1 MGARDDQPSGWGW
14 ARFWFL
20 TAVAVVVG
28 LMLVGGAVIAAQG
41 RLLGGDDGADCM
53 TNPAAVGAV
62 VSEEV
67 GVSVTPSYW
76 PLGTDCTLSSPSGQ
90 HVTISEADWAMTAV
104 AMIGAALAVA
114 PVALLPLT
122 RRSASRSPVR

>member
-1 MGARDDQPSGWGW
+1 
-14 ARFWFL
+14 
-20 TAVAVVVG
+20 
-28 LMLVGGAVIAAQG
+28 
-41 RLLGGDDGADCM
+41 M
-53 TNPAAVGAV
+53 TNPTAVGAV

-90 HVTISEADWAMTAV
+90 HVTIPEADWAMTAV

-114 PVALLPLT
+114 PVAYTSKRLPLA
-122 RRSASRSPVR
+122 RSIADRSPNVRRD